1 MSYISRKGKD
11 AAASATAEKKD
22 FTKALVSFKSGS
34 TYKVRIATDEDYCE
48 YAAVSVFKAIN
59 TTPVAPDSLYQK
71 AVDLLY
77 GDAKAVES
85 KDAAK
90 AEELRNQAY
99 QLKPKPRYLFAF
111 INLENG
117 EPMIVDVSKAQ
128 AKVLIASIDKNAKKL
143 AKKPFELSKAGSG
156 TNTAVSLMPLDDDDL
171 SAPELAN
178 FEKTLETKIDDELY
192 EKVLYVK
199 DEAEQRQDL
208 TVFGF
213 DVSRLGGGA
222 VDEVQPIDAS
232 DIDEDSL
239 PF

>member
-1 MSYISRKGKD
+1 LSYVSKKGK
-11 AAASATAEKKD
+11 AAAESATAEKKD
-22 FTKALVSFKSGS
+22 FAKALVSFKSGS
-34 TYKVRIATDEDYCE
+34 AYKVRIATDEDYCE

-77 GDAKAVES
+77 GDAKKAEAT
-85 KDAAK
+85 DAAK

-143 AKKPFELSKAGSG
+143 AKKPFELSKAGQG
-156 TNTAVSLMPLDDDDL
+156 TSTAVSLMPLDDDDL
-171 SAPELAN
+171 SAAELAN
-178 FEKTLETKIDDELY
+178 FEKTLDVKIDDELY

-199 DEAEQRQDL
+199 DDAEQRQDL

-222 VDEVQPIDAS
+222 ADEVTPIENT
-232 DIDEDSL
+232 DIDSEDL